1 MASFTFEGFAGPEC
15 SSITIDNSTFT
26 VEDADEFLLRCA
38 ATKVESPIELAEI
51 WRISLQH
58 PRRSVNLFVVKEFS
72 PGSTSCQ
79 MCQINGWTHDAL
91 STNIHFVIP
100 EDKFWDEKL
109 PKNLL
114 EKSSH
119 HLLHGVTH
127 CNGVGHLLSLQG
139 YLGGSEFLRGTQ
151 LMDLWDRITSNIIH
165 AKRLSLVDSS
175 TKFNCDLRLLYA
187 VCGKDSWFHNWGYK
201 CIDENYG
208 SLVQRLSQENLEQLL
223 GQIPIRNRLTFV
235 QPIINSYQSLSEKKF
250 LVLQD
255 LMGFVL
261 SRVPHVLPVDDPNDD
276 DPNDEEVAPA
286 PDAPAV
292 PDADAPAIPNA
303 DVPAAALDE
312 GQQHAEEDAVVINE
326 GQQQDE
332 EDAVVIDPHDQP
344 NIEAA
349 DQGHN
354 DDDALNEDDSA
365 EEDSAEENSA
375 EEDFPHYGSSESG
388 SDSGL
393 NVVDDFE
400 LEVKLPAHDPNPIH
414 DLFSL
419 YFQLLTDH
427 PDEGRRNLSK
437 ALLAFTN
444 LVKLVE

>member
-1 MASFTFEGFAGPEC
+1 MASFTFEGFAGQDC
-15 SSITIDNSTFT
+15 SSITIDNSAFT
-26 VEDADEFLLRCA
+26 VEDGDEFLLRCS
-38 ATKVESPIELAEI
+38 ATKVDSPVELAEI
-51 WRISLQH
+51 WKISLQH

-139 YLGGSEFLRGTQ
+139 YLGGSEFLRGSH

-187 VCGKDSWFHNWGYK
+187 VCRKDSWFSNWGYK
-201 CIDENYG
+201 CVDENYD

-223 GQIPIRNRLTFV
+223 GQIPIRHRLTFV
-235 QPIINSYQSLSEKKF
+235 QPIINSYQSLSENKF

-261 SRVPHVLPVDDPNDD
+261 SRVPHVLPVDDPI
-276 DPNDEEVAPA
+276 DEEVAPA

-312 GQQHAEEDAVVINE
+312 GQQ
-326 GQQQDE
+326 QDE

-354 DDDALNEDDSA
+354 DDDALNDDDSA
-365 EEDSAEENSA
+365 EEDSA

-393 NVVDDFE
+393 NVADDFE
-400 LEVKLPAHDPNPIH
+400 LEIKVPAHDPDPIH

-437 ALLAFTN
+437 ALLGFTN